1 MKLVII
7 GMGGF
12 VGALLRYG
20 ISGWVYKIVGARLP
34 WGTLVVNILG
44 SFILGFFLFLAEGRF
59 NIGPLWRGF
68 IAIGMMGALTTFST
82 FSYETLALLQGNLW
96 LQASVNILL
105 NVFLTLLAVWA
116 GMVAA
121 KLI

>member
-1 MKLVII
+1 MKLLVI
-7 GMGGF
+7 GLGGF
-12 VGALLRYG
+12 IGAILRYG
-20 ISGWVYKIVGARLP
+20 VSGWVYKIIGARMP
-34 WGTLVVNILG
+34 FGTLAVNILG
-44 SFILGFFLFLAEGRF
+44 SFILGLFLFLAEGRF

-96 LQASVNILL
+96 IQAFLNILS
-105 NVFLTLLAVWA
+105 NVLLTLLAVWA
-116 GMVAA
+116 GMVVA

>member
-1 MKLVII
+1 MKLLVI
-7 GMGGF
+7 GLGGF
-12 VGALLRYG
+12 IGAILRYG
-20 ISGWVYKIVGARLP
+20 VSGWAYKIIGARMP
-34 WGTLVVNILG
+34 FGTLVVNILG
-44 SFILGFFLFLAEGRF
+44 SFILGLFLFLAEGRF

-96 LQASVNILL
+96 IQAFLNILL
-105 NVFLTLLAVWA
+105 NVLLTLLAVWA
-116 GMVAA
+116 GMVVA

>member
-1 MKLVII
+1 MKLLVI

-12 VGALLRYG
+12 IGALLRYG
-20 ISGWVYKIVGARLP
+20 ISGWVYKIVGPRMP
-34 WGTLVVNILG
+34 FGTLAVNILG

-96 LQASVNILL
+96 VQAFLNILL
-105 NVFLTLLAVWA
+105 NVLLTLLAVWA